1 MTSMSSV
8 LSRPVESEIS
18 SKKLFLCHKSWYL
31 LSDNLGSGDLV
42 VVLNVPSVKKEP
54 VAQSVAFE
62 QGHGLLLSSEEWDA
76 DFIIGID
83 VEHITALNIFIVPVS
98 DERAEIIKL
107 LRRAR
112 PVISDAIKKELIG
125 LSSELKERYI
135 EQNYERYAIGLI
147 GSGVVNVADYYI
159 EKIPKLMGFCDV
171 KIKHQGA

>member
-1 MTSMSSV
+1 MTRMSSV

-18 SKKLFLCHKSWYL
+18 SKKMFMCHKSWYL

-42 VVLNVPSVKKEP
+42 LVLNVPSVKKEP
-54 VAQSVAFE
+54 VAQSVAFA
-62 QGHGLLLSSEEWDA
+62 QGHALVLSSDEWDA
-76 DFIIGID
+76 DFIIGED
-83 VEHITALNIFIVPVS
+83 VEHITALNIYIVPVS

-107 LRRAR
+107 MRREK
-112 PVISDAIKKELIG
+112 PVISDAIRKDLIG

-135 EQNYERYAIGLI
+135 DQNYERYAIGLI
-147 GSGVVNVADYYI
+147 GAGGLNVADHYI